1 MSKLISILGAGESGV
16 GSAILAQKKGYDVLV
31 SDYGTIKPQ
40 YKAELDTYGIKY
52 EEGGHNEAKILSS
65 EKVIKSP
72 GIADTVSIVTKV
84 IAAGIAVIGEIEFA
98 AAYTKATLIGITG
111 TNGKTTTTMLTY
123 HLLEKAGLNVGM
135 AGNVGISFAKQV
147 ALEDKEYYVL
157 EISSFQLDGMHTVA
171 LDYAVLLNITPD
183 HLDRYDSLQ
192 GYIDSKF
199 KINQNQ
205 KSGQQFIYCADD
217 ETITNQLKH
226 HTIEAELIPFTYDG
240 GPLEQGAWVED
251 NQINIKLNKP
261 KTEFIMSVEQLTIAG
276 KHNTYN
282 SMAASII
289 ANSLLIR
296 KETIRESL
304 SDFKNVE
311 HRLEYV
317 GKVKGI
323 NFINDSK
330 ATNVNAAWYA
340 LESVEDP
347 IIWIAGGVDKGND
360 YESLSPLVKSKV
372 RIIVCLGKNNM
383 KLHQAFRKDVDMM
396 INANSAQE
404 AVDIAYG
411 LGEKGETVLLSPA
424 CASFDLFENYADRGN
439 QFKRAVRSL

>member
-1 MSKLISILGAGESGV
+1 MKKLISILGAGESGV
-16 GSAILAQKKGYDVLV
+16 GSAILAHKKGYDVWV

-40 YKAELDTYGIKY
+40 YKTELDTYGIAY
-52 EEGGHNEAKILSS
+52 EEGGHDERKILSS
-65 EKVIKSP
+65 TQIIKSP
-72 GIADTVSIVTKV
+72 GIADTVPIVTKALASN
-84 IAAGIAVIGEIEFA
+84 IPVIGEIEFA
-98 AAYTKATLIGITG
+98 AAYTQATLIGITG

-123 HLLEKAGLNVGM
+123 HLLQKAGLDVGM
-135 AGNVGISFAKQV
+135 GGNVGISFAKQV
-147 ALEDKEYYVL
+147 ALEDREYYVL
-157 EISSFQLDGMHTVA
+157 EISSFQLDGMYTVA

-183 HLDRYDSLQ
+183 HLDRYDSYQ
-192 GYIDSKF
+192 GYIESKF
-199 KINQNQ
+199 RINQNQ
-205 KSGQQFIYCADD
+205 SADQKFIYCADNED
-217 ETITNQLKH
+217 VANQLKK
-226 HTIEAELIPFTYDG
+226 HTTSAHLVPFTYSG
-240 GPLEQGAWVED
+240 GPLEEGAWVEND
-251 NQINIKLNKP
+251 QINIKLNKP
-261 KTEFIMSVEQLTIAG
+261 KTEFIMSVNQLTIAG

-311 HRLEYV
+311 HRLEFV

-323 NFINDSK
+323 SFINDSK

-340 LESVEDP
+340 LESVQKP

-360 YESLSPLVKSKV
+360 YEALSPLVKAKV

-396 INANSAQE
+396 INAGSAQE

-411 LGEKGETVLLSPA
+411 LGENGETVLLSPA
-424 CASFDLFENYADRGN
+424 CASFDLFDNYQDRGN
-439 QFKRAVRSL
+439 QFKRSVRSL

>member
-16 GSAILAQKKGYDVLV
+16 GSAILAQKQGYDVWV

-40 YKAELDTYGIKY
+40 FKAELDEYGIAY

-65 EKVIKSP
+65 VKIVKST
-72 GIADTVSIVTKV
+72 GIADTIPMVTRAVVEK
-84 IAAGIAVIGEIEFA
+84 IPVIGEIEFA
-98 AAYTKATLIGITG
+98 AAYTTATLIGITG
-111 TNGKTTTTMLTY
+111 THGKTTTTLLTY
-123 HLLEKAGLNVGM
+123 HLLEKAGLDVAM

-147 ALEDKEYYVL
+147 ALNDKDFYIL

-171 LDYAVLLNITPD
+171 LDYAVLLNISPD
-183 HLDRYDSLQ
+183 HLDRYDAYQ
-192 GYIDSKF
+192 AYIESKF
-199 KINQNQ
+199 RINNNQ
-205 KSGQQFIYCADD
+205 SAEPKFIYCADD
-217 ETITNQLKH
+217 ADVVNQLKR
-226 HTIEAELIPFTYDG
+226 HTTKAQLIPFSYDS
-240 GPLEQGAWVED
+240 GPIEEGAWVAD

-261 KTEFIMSVEQLTIAG
+261 KTEFNMPVNQLTIAG

-296 KETIRESL
+296 KENIRESL

-311 HRLEYV
+311 HRLEFV

-323 NFINDSK
+323 SFINDSK
-330 ATNVNAAWYA
+330 ATNVNATWYA
-340 LESVEDP
+340 LESAESP

-360 YESLSPLVKSKV
+360 YEALSPLVKAKV
-372 RIIVCLGKNNM
+372 RMIVCLGKNNM

-396 INANSAQE
+396 INAGSAQE

-411 LGEKGETVLLSPA
+411 LGEEGETVLLSPA
-424 CASFDLFENYADRGN
+424 CASFDLFDNYQDRGH

>member
-1 MSKLISILGAGESGV
+1 MISILGAGESGV
-16 GSAILAQKKGYDVLV
+16 GSAILAQKQGFEVWV
-31 SDYGTIKPQ
+31 SDYGIIKPQ
-40 YKAELDTYGIKY
+40 YKAELEEYGINF
-52 EEGGHNEAKILSS
+52 EEGKHDSAKILSS

-72 GIADTVSIVTKV
+72 GIADNVAIVEAAKV
-84 IAAGIAVIGEIEFA
+84 KGIPVIGEIEFA
-98 AAYTKATLIGITG
+98 AVYTDATLIGITG

-123 HLLEKAGLNVGM
+123 HLLNKAGLDVGM
-135 AGNVGISFAKQV
+135 AGNVGLSFAKQV
-147 ALEDKEYYVL
+147 ALNDRAYYVL
-157 EISSFQLDGMHTVA
+157 EISSFQLDGMYTVA

-183 HLDRYDSLQ
+183 HLDRYNSYQ
-192 GYIDSKF
+192 AYIESKF
-199 KINQNQ
+199 RINQNQ
-205 KSGQQFIYCADD
+205 SAEQKFIYCADD
-217 ETITNQLKH
+217 EDVVNQLKN
-226 HTIEAELIPFTYDG
+226 HTTNAQLVPFTYDG
-240 GPLEQGAWVED
+240 GPLEEGAWVAD

-261 KTEFIMSVEQLTIAG
+261 KTEFNMSVNQLTIAG

-296 KETIRESL
+296 KENIRESL

-311 HRLEYV
+311 HRLEHV
-317 GKVKGI
+317 AKVKGI

-330 ATNVNAAWYA
+330 ATNVNATWYA
-340 LESVEDP
+340 LESVEKP

-360 YESLSPLVKSKV
+360 YAALSPLVKSKV
-372 RIIVCLGKNNM
+372 RMIVCLGKNNM

-396 INANSAQE
+396 INAGSAQE

-424 CASFDLFENYADRGN
+424 CASFDLFDNYADRGN

>member
-1 MSKLISILGAGESGV
+1 MGAGESGV
-16 GSAILAQKKGYDVLV
+16 GCAILAQSKGFDVWV
-31 SDYGTIKPQ
+31 SDFGTIKPE
-40 YKAELDTYGIKY
+40 YKKELESHGIAF
-52 EEGGHNEAKILSS
+52 EEGGHDESKILASY
-65 EKVIKSP
+65 KIVKSP
-72 GIADTVSIVTKV
+72 GIADSVPIVQKALGLD
-84 IAAGIAVIGEIEFA
+84 ISVIGEIEFA
-98 AAYTKATLIGITG
+98 APYTEATLIGITG
-111 TNGKTTTTMLTY
+111 TNGKTTTTLLT
-123 HLLEKAGLNVGM
+123 HHILQKAGMDVGL
-135 AGNVGISFAKQV
+135 AGNIGFSFAKQV
-147 ALEDKEYYVL
+147 ALSDHKFYVL
-157 EISSFQLDGMHTVA
+157 ELSSFQLDGMNTVA

-183 HLDRYDSLQ
+183 HLDRYDSIQ
-192 GYIDSKF
+192 GYIESKF

-205 KSGQQFIYCADD
+205 TENQKFIYCADD
-217 ETITNQLKH
+217 ETVAKHLENHTTPAQLV
-226 HTIEAELIPFTYDG
+226 PFTQESKN
-240 GPLEQGAWVED
+240 LSEGAWVDE

-261 KTEFIMSVEQLTIAG
+261 KVEFTMSVDQLTIAG

-323 NFINDSK
+323 SFVNDSK

-340 LESVEDP
+340 LESAQAPV
-347 IIWIAGGVDKGND
+347 IWIAGGVDKGNE
-360 YESLSPLVKSKV
+360 YEALSPLVKSKV
-372 RIIVCLGKNNM
+372 RIIVCLGKNNI

-396 INANSAQE
+396 INASSAQE

-424 CASFDLFENYADRGN
+424 CASFDLFENYQDRGN
-439 QFKRAVRSL
+439 QFKRAVRGL

>member
-16 GSAILAQKKGYDVLV
+16 GSAILAQKKGYDVWV

-52 EEGGHNEAKILSS
+52 EEGGHNEAKILAS

-72 GIADTVSIVTKV
+72 GISDTVSIVTKA

-98 AAYTKATLIGITG
+98 AAYTNATLIGITG

-205 KSGQQFIYCADD
+205 KSGHRFIYCADD
-217 ETITNQLKH
+217 ETITNQL
-226 HTIEAELIPFTYDG
+226 
-240 GPLEQGAWVED
+240 
-251 NQINIKLNKP
+251 
-261 KTEFIMSVEQLTIAG
+261 
-276 KHNTYN
+276 
-282 SMAASII
+282 
-289 ANSLLIR
+289 
-296 KETIRESL
+296 
-304 SDFKNVE
+304 
-311 HRLEYV
+311 
-317 GKVKGI
+317 
-323 NFINDSK
+323 
-330 ATNVNAAWYA
+330 
-340 LESVEDP
+340 
-347 IIWIAGGVDKGND
+347 
-360 YESLSPLVKSKV
+360 
-372 RIIVCLGKNNM
+372 
-383 KLHQAFRKDVDMM
+383 
-396 INANSAQE
+396 
-404 AVDIAYG
+404 
-411 LGEKGETVLLSPA
+411 
-424 CASFDLFENYADRGN
+424 
-439 QFKRAVRSL
+439 

>member
-1 MSKLISILGAGESGV
+1 
-16 GSAILAQKKGYDVLV
+16 
-31 SDYGTIKPQ
+31 
-40 YKAELDTYGIKY
+40 
-52 EEGGHNEAKILSS
+52 
-65 EKVIKSP
+65 
-72 GIADTVSIVTKV
+72 
-84 IAAGIAVIGEIEFA
+84 
-98 AAYTKATLIGITG
+98 
-111 TNGKTTTTMLTY
+111 MLTY

-205 KSGQQFIYCADD
+205 KSGQKFIYCADD

-289 ANSLLIR
+289 ANSLFIR

-311 HRLEYV
+311 HRLEHV

>member
-1 MSKLISILGAGESGV
+1 LSKLISILGAGESGV
-16 GSAILAQKKGYDVLV
+16 GSAILAQKQGYDVWV

-40 YKAELDTYGIKY
+40 FKAELDEYGIAY

-65 EKVIKSP
+65 VKIVKSP
-72 GIADTVSIVTKV
+72 GIADTIPMVTRAIVEK
-84 IAAGIAVIGEIEFA
+84 IPVIGEIEFA
-98 AAYTKATLIGITG
+98 AAYTTATLIGITG
-111 TNGKTTTTMLTY
+111 TNGKTTTTLLTY
-123 HLLEKAGLNVGM
+123 HLLEKAGLDVAM

-147 ALEDKEYYVL
+147 ALNDKDFYVL
-157 EISSFQLDGMHTVA
+157 EISSFQLDDMHTVA
-171 LDYAVLLNITPD
+171 LDYAVLLNISPD
-183 HLDRYDSLQ
+183 HLDRYDSYQ
-192 GYIDSKF
+192 AYIESKF
-199 KINQNQ
+199 RINNNQ
-205 KSGQQFIYCADD
+205 SAEQKFIYCADD
-217 ETITNQLKH
+217 ADVVNQLKH
-226 HTIEAELIPFTYDG
+226 HTTKAQLIPFSYDG
-240 GPLEQGAWVED
+240 GPIEEGAWVAD

-261 KTEFIMSVEQLTIAG
+261 KTEFNMPVNQLTIAG

-296 KETIRESL
+296 KENIRESL

-311 HRLEYV
+311 HRLEFV

-323 NFINDSK
+323 SFINDSK
-330 ATNVNAAWYA
+330 ATNVNATWYA
-340 LESVEDP
+340 LESAESP

-360 YESLSPLVKSKV
+360 YEALSPLVKAKV
-372 RIIVCLGKNNM
+372 RMIVCLGKNNM

-396 INANSAQE
+396 INAGSAQE

-424 CASFDLFENYADRGN
+424 CASFDLFDNYQDRGH